1 MLQQQLEQVIKTIK
15 TITNKFNLPIALKSY
30 RFVVYILISSLVS
43 CTNDLEEVKE
53 VTKENFISIEKGEEV
68 SILFT
73 EDGIPT
79 IKIEGPIAVRYAHLP
94 PDTPYTEFPDG
105 LKLYVYDRSGKIEST
120 LSANNGKM
128 GDDSDNL
135 EANGDVQIINSQGEK
150 LNAEK
155 LFWNK
160 TDKKIRSDDFVKIY
174 TKDEV
179 IYGTGF
185 EADENFTNYVIYNI
199 KGVVKVK
206 DGSF

>member
-1 MLQQQLEQVIKTIK
+1 ML
-15 TITNKFNLPIALKSY
+15 NKFNLPIALKSY
-30 RFVVYILISSLVS
+30 RFVVFILLLFLWA

-53 VTKENFISIEKGEEV
+53 VTSEKFVSIEKGEDV

-73 EDGIPT
+73 EDAVPT
-79 IKIEGPIAVRYAHLP
+79 IKIEGPTAIRYAYLP

-105 LKLYVYDRSGKIEST
+105 LKLYVYDQEGKIEST
-120 LSANNGKM
+120 LSANKGTM
-128 GDDSDNL
+128 GDNSDNL
-135 EANGDVQIINSQGEK
+135 EVTGDVQIVNSKGEK

-160 TDKKIRSDDFVKIY
+160 TDKKIRSDEFVKIY
-174 TKDEV
+174 TNDEV

-199 KGVVKVK
+199 KGVVKVR